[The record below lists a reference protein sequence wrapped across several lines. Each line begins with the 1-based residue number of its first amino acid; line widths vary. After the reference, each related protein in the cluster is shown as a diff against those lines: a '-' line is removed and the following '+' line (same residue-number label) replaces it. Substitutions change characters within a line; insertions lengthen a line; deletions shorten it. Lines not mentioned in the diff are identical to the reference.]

1 VTPTPPVR
9 ALALVLALLAFLSAC
24 GPAPSGR
31 STEPLDVT
39 RDPVQEEASHAVP
52 FRLEKGGWT
61 VTITP
66 RASYVV
72 RGIVLS
78 VERYRFDR
86 NAFLSP
92 CDVAL
97 AWGPLVEG
105 NLYRK
110 IRWDQSG
117 RWYWWAYGASFPYD
131 NAFIARYSANTHIIP
146 ATENVGKAAAA
157 LPRHRPA
164 ELKGYLVDVDATRDG
179 QSFWWHS
186 SLSREDTGD
195 GSCEVLFLEQV
206 VSQGKVYR

>member
-1 VTPTPPVR
+1 MRPATLYKPPV
-9 ALALVLALLAFLSAC
+9 LSLALLGLLAAC
-24 GPAPSGR
+24 GPTPSGR
-31 STEPLDVT
+31 WSEPLDLS
-39 RDPVQEEASHAVP
+39 RDPVQEALADPVP
-52 FRLEKGGWT
+52 FRIEKGGWT

-66 RASYVV
+66 RASYAV

-86 NAFLSP
+86 NALLSP

-105 NLYRK
+105 GLYRK

-117 RWYWWAYGASFPYD
+117 RWYWWAYGGSFPYD

-146 ATENVGKAAAA
+146 ATPNVGKAAAA
-157 LPRHRPA
+157 LKRHRPA
-164 ELKGYLVDVDATRDG
+164 ELRGYLVDVDAKRDG